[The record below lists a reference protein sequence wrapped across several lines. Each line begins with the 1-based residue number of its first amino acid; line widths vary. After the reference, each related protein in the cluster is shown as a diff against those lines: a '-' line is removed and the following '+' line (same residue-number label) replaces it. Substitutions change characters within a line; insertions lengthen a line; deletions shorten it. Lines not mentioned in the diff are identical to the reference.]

1 MKREIKENKE
11 IGETF
16 HKLFSTNVENVGNL
30 KDLRASINTVIS
42 KRECSWCDKPDFKFR
57 DTLSRNEYG
66 ISAMCQTC
74 QDEVFGK
81 EGK

>member
-16 HKLFSTNVENVGNL
+16 HKLFSTNVENVGSL
-30 KDLRASINTVIS
+30 KDLRLSINKTI
-42 KRECSWCDKPDFKFR
+42 KKYECSWCDKPNFKFR
-57 DTLSRNEYG
+57 DKLSRQEYG